1 MTVLPNQFTVT
12 CRADGTPAGGVPVG
26 VTLHMTRRNPYFV
39 IAGVTN
45 TNGQLVVTRDA
56 LVREATATRD
66 LFPADYAQVEGAD
79 GQFTGRIEV
88 AALTVPEI
96 EAALRAYDLYQAVS
110 KYPANFRSDLEA
122 GRRALTALD
131 PKRVDV
137 AVWQDPP
144 AAGVSFDAA
153 SVPHPVTSPAFATI
167 G

>member
-1 MTVLPNQFTVT
+1 MTALPNQFTVT
-12 CRADGTPAGGVPVG
+12 CRADGSPAGGVPVG

-45 TNGQLVVTRDA
+45 PSGQLVVTRDA
-56 LVREATATRD
+56 LVREANATRN
-66 LFPADYAQVEGAD
+66 LFPADYAPLDGA
-79 GQFTGRIEV
+79 GGFAGRIEV

-110 KYPANFRSDLEA
+110 AYPANFRSDLEA
-122 GRRALTALD
+122 GRRTLTALD
-131 PKRVDV
+131 PKRVEV

-153 SVPHPVTSPAFATI
+153 SVPHPVTSPAFAAI